1 MALALPFAASC
12 GENPPPRPVAP
23 DDAPARDVV
32 VRTER
37 FAVHVN
43 AYVDFYAWSRSSGT
57 SLDQDLVA
65 RLGACT
71 NDRCAKDALAG
82 AEGREG
88 DLVPRP
94 PAGDELDRYLRET
107 WADHEQEARRTL
119 GRTGSPLMDLEDV
132 IAPALATQIG
142 RVWPDEP
149 IVLYMARGARIDP
162 SGREGPVI
170 DAHGECFEGD
180 ALLECLFTRAIETM
194 LPESDLGR
202 GIEEARAKLDDHG
215 RDATRAAVPC
225 VAALAVDVA
234 MAAADPRYKPT
245 RRFAAACAPPVRD
258 WLGDA
263 WVKRMR
269 GDETA
274 KAFGARLVET
284 MSRP

>member
-1 MALALPFAASC
+1 
-12 GENPPPRPVAP
+12 VAP

-43 AYVDFYAWSRSSGT
+43 AYVDYYAWSRSSGA
-57 SLDQDLVA
+57 SLDQVLVA
-65 RLGACT
+65 RLGACS
-71 NDRCAKDALAG
+71 NDRCAKDALADQPSVAG
-82 AEGREG
+82 ADAPDGN
-88 DLVPRP
+88 LVPV
-94 PAGDELDRYLRET
+94 ADGLDRYLRET

-142 RVWPDEP
+142 RLWPEEP
-149 IVLYMARGARIDP
+149 IVVYLARGSRMDP

-180 ALLECLFTRAIETM
+180 ALLECLFTRAVETM
-194 LPESDLGR
+194 LPDSDLGR
-202 GIEEARAKLDDHG
+202 GIEEARAKLDEHG
-215 RDATRAAVPC
+215 RDVTLAAVPC

-245 RRFAAACAPPVRD
+245 RRFASACAPSVRD

-274 KAFGARLVET
+274 KAFGAKLVERMT
-284 MSRP
+284 KP